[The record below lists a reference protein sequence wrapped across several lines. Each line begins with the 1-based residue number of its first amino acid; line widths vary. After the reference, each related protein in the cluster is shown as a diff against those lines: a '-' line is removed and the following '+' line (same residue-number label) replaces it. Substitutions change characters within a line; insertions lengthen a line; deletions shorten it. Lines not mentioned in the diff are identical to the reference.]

1 MKECIKM
8 NKEDLRRLQVLEV
21 VYNSLINDEKLLKSI
36 NEMYMNEVGE
46 EINITK
52 EELMEVVE
60 DSKML

>member
-1 MKECIKM
+1 M